1 MSKFNITI
9 TILLALSSTQ
19 SLACRRIT
27 PNQDSINSY
36 STVFLGRV
44 TGIHLAGYENGLIGK
59 PDGYI
64 EGIGGFNI
72 TDGSASVVIT
82 AVPLKAH
89 HGNPDKI
96 VEIELV
102 GCTNPLPNLKE
113 RGLFFVNP
121 KSESAITVWESD
133 TKSFQ
138 YWLEYLK
145 LSGHER

>member
-1 MSKFNITI
+1 MSKFSIAI
-9 TILLALSSTQ
+9 AILLALPSAQ

-27 PNQDSINSY
+27 PNQDSIDTY
-36 STVFLGRV
+36 SSVFLGRV
-44 TGIHLAGYENGLIGK
+44 TGIHLSGYENSLISK

-82 AVPLKAH
+82 TVPLKVH
-89 HGNPDKI
+89 HGSPGK
-96 VEIELV
+96 VAEIELV
-102 GCTNPLPNLKE
+102 GCTSPLPSLKD

-121 KSESAITVWESD
+121 ESRSAVTVWESD

-145 LSGHER
+145 LSGHDR